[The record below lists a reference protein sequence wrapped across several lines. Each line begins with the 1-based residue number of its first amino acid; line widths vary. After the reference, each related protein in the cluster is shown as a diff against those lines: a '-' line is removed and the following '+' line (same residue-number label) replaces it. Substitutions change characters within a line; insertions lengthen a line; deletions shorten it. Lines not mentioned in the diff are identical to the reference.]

1 MRKAQQ
7 AMAGFLPL
15 VDWPRFQR
23 VSLNLEI
30 ESSSGQAACFGCGDD
45 AQAIVW
51 LLRKDTIGQNGTL
64 CADAEPVDLTV
75 RIPRLSPGRYCVA
88 GWNTL
93 EGRTCATFEAA
104 KGPEPFLQLRVP
116 PFGADLALAIRRQ

>member
-15 VDWPRFQR
+15 VDWLRFQR
-23 VSLNLEI
+23 RSLNSQI
-30 ESSSGQAACFGCGDD
+30 ETSSGAVACFGCGDD
-45 AQAIVW
+45 AQAVIW
-51 LLRKDTIGQNGTL
+51 LLRKDTISQNGTL
-64 CADAEPVDLTV
+64 CTNAEPVNLAV
-75 RIPRLSPGRYCVA
+75 RVPRLSSGRYCVT

-116 PFGADLALAIRRQ
+116 PFGADLALAIKRQ